1 MAAVVTLDTPGRA
14 APASAAPQATPGD
27 DGRGACNE
35 SSHAALGACPLEAKG
50 DYWIA
55 VAKCG
60 NVRDGRARE
69 ACEAQAE
76 DDRDSALADC
86 RNLFRRKQNACRLLG
101 QEPYDPVI
109 DPANFRTSTKID
121 NKYFPLVPGTT
132 RTYRTINPN
141 NPTTET
147 IIGKFVVT
155 GDTMEIL
162 GVTCVVVRDTEF
174 VNDEVSE
181 DTLDYFAQ
189 DMDGNVWYFGEATKE
204 LENGEA
210 VSFDGSWQTGVDGAK
225 PGIIMK
231 ADPQPA
237 QTYREEFALGDAED
251 MATVK
256 SLTASATVPYGT
268 FEGTALRTFEFSP
281 LDPNLYEDKFYV
293 QGVGQVLTIDL
304 VTGDREELVSISTK

>member
-1 MAAVVTLDTPGRA
+1 
-14 APASAAPQATPGD
+14 
-27 DGRGACNE
+27 
-35 SSHAALGACPLEAKG
+35 
-50 DYWIA
+50 
-55 VAKCG
+55 
-60 NVRDGRARE
+60 VRDGRARE
-69 ACEAQAE
+69 ACAAQAE

-121 NKYFPLVPGTT
+121 NKYFRLVPGTT

-181 DTLDYFAQ
+181 DTLDYPAQ